1 MRTNKILILLATIAA
16 ALLSEA
22 QAQYGSVDLFYGYI
36 TNAAAKAGYDTSS
49 LPSAPSETY
58 KESVDAYFWGFPL
71 QTTYRSEISFLN
83 GNGVPINSLYAPGV
97 IDSGTTVEA
106 PDTSVLYTSGFADL
120 SASNAF
126 VLGVPN
132 TTATET
138 YNIMEIANAYSGTTY
153 SVGTRNF
160 TNSSYNNSGGNY
172 LLVGPEFNTSEA
184 RPSGVTGYIQSPT
197 AQAWLIGRMTVDQFA
212 TATTSNGPT
221 PYSLIAGGS
230 SSPLSLSNSVPLSQS
245 YSLTSLSDYLA
256 GSNTPVITSA
266 HPTPEQSVIASNNA
280 STATGQTFYQYV
292 GNSVAQNGVPASSS
306 NNQLAMYQN
315 FAGIGLTTNGYT
327 APTNPLIIS
336 EMNLAASNAAGM
348 LGTMG
353 GNTAALGSGPT
364 STGWTVNTTIGQY
377 SANYSGWVTAAVTDY
392 IGTLA
397 NLAVDGTYP
406 QTTLDS
412 KTNALSGTNSYTI
425 TFPAGQLPPVQGF
438 WSITVYNTNGYVVP
452 NSGSTYYG
460 SNVYSLG
467 SMQMTNVLGT
477 NLNTTPITLYL
488 QSQAP
493 TNSALLPYWL
503 PVPTEDFELILRMY
517 YPDSNNPSILDG
529 TYMIPAVVEAVPE
542 PTSYAL
548 FGIGTLGLVAM
559 LRRRVFRP
567 STCDGAGL
575 CNSHL
580 LPSTSS
586 PLSS

>member
-1 MRTNKILILLATIAA
+1 MSKIPILLVASVLM
-16 ALLSEA
+16 LLSEVH
-22 QAQYGSVDLFYGYI
+22 AQYGSVDLFYAYI
-36 TNAAAKAGYDTSS
+36 TNAAATAGYDTST
-49 LPSAPSETY
+49 LPATPSETY

-71 QTTYRSEISFLN
+71 ETTYRSEISFLN
-83 GNGVPINSLYAPGV
+83 GNGLSTNSLYAPGV

-126 VLGVPN
+126 VLKVPN

-138 YNIMEIANAYSGTTY
+138 YNIMEIANAYSATTY

-172 LLVGPEFNTSEA
+172 LLVGPEYNTSEA
-184 RPSGVTGYIQSPT
+184 LPSGVSGYIQSPT
-197 AQAWLIGRMTVDQFA
+197 AQAWLIGRMTVDQYA
-212 TATTSNGPT
+212 TATTSNGLT

-245 YSLTSLSDYLA
+245 YSLTSLADYLA
-256 GSNTPVITSA
+256 GSNTPVITSST
-266 HPTPEQSVIASNNA
+266 PTPEQLAIASNNA
-280 STATGQTFYQYV
+280 STAIGQTFYQYV

-315 FAGIGLTTNGYT
+315 FANIGLTTNGYT
-327 APTNPLIIS
+327 APTNPVILS

-348 LGTMG
+348 LATMG

-364 STGWTVNTTIGQY
+364 TTGWTVNTTIGQY

-412 KTNALSGTNSYTI
+412 KSNALCGTNSYTI
-425 TFPAGQLPPVQGF
+425 SFPAGQLPPVQGF
-438 WSITVYNTNGYVVP
+438 WSITVYDTNGYVVP
-452 NSGSTYYG
+452 NAGSTYYG

-477 NLNTTPITLYL
+477 NMSTTPITLYL
-488 QSQAP
+488 QAQAP
-493 TNSALLPYWL
+493 TNTALLPYWL

-517 YPDSNNPSILDG
+517 YPDINNPSILDG

-542 PTSYAL
+542 PSTYVL
-548 FGIGTLGLVAM
+548 FVLGALGLLMMV
-559 LRRRVFRP
+559 LRKKKM
-567 STCDGAGL
+567 A
-575 CNSHL
+575 
-580 LPSTSS
+580 
-586 PLSS
+586 